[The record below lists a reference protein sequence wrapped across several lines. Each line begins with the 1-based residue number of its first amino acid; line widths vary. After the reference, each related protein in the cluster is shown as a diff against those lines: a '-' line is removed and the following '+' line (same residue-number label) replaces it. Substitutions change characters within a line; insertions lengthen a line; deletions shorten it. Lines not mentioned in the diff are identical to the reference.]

1 MGPAW
6 CVPPEV
12 RNFVVWSNIADTV
25 GKIPN
30 DQTAGSYAV
39 IGRTCAGASR
49 APGPTVV
56 CMENLP
62 RYPSSGLRAGWPPPG
77 CDPEGFFL
85 EPASLVPRQLPAKHM
100 RVS

>member
-1 MGPAW
+1 VGPARR
-6 CVPPEV
+6 VPLEV
-12 RNFVVWSNIADTV
+12 GIFVVWSNIADTV

-39 IGRTCAGASR
+39 MGRTCAGASR
-49 APGPTVV
+49 APDPTVA

-77 CDPEGFFL
+77 CDLEGFFL
-85 EPASLVPRQLPAKHM
+85 ELPRSYLDSSLP
-100 RVS
+100 ST